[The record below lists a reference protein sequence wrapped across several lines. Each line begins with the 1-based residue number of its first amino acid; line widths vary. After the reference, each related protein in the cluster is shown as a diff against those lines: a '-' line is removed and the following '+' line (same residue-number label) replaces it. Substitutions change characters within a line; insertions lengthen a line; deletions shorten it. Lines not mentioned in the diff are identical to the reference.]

1 MNNKIYVIGL
11 DTKDIDIE
19 LENNNDLPD
28 DFYKLNINNIFL
40 NDDNEKVL
48 CVGQVQS
55 GKTQNII
62 NLIRESFN
70 EYDYDFVIFFAGITN
85 LLLNQT
91 INRIEKEF
99 YECDSVKI
107 LSSNFFKLETY
118 LNSNK
123 KVIITLLKGTDAINQ
138 LFKSINQL
146 YLTNKKILIID
157 DECDYASLNIKKEGA
172 SKIYSLIN
180 QIFYRTHFC
189 KLVFF
194 TGTPFANILNSKNAT
209 LKIDRIVNLINY
221 KKYCGLKRFNNSNC
235 YLNLDVS
242 KNVSNIDELHLEKT
256 IALWLIG
263 TSIALLYDINY
274 KSELLINVYTMNEDQ
289 KNIYDKSIPYF
300 KLFYK
305 RLNADDFNDYIN
317 NLISNYYSEFDDI
330 KFIDL
335 KDKFKTIIE
344 SLCDNN
350 RNNINEKLVLL
361 NNSNVNKYISGK
373 HQFTFIVSGFMA
385 SRGFTFE
392 NLTTVLFLNAP
403 ENKVAIDTL
412 LQRCRWFGNREN
424 RMKYMKIITNQQII
438 NALKKAEDYI
448 DIFVPG
454 VTTMNVDFIKEQIVE
469 LDKNNK
475 LVESTNSVKRK

>member
-1 MNNKIYVIGL
+1 MKNKIYVIGL
-11 DTKDIDIE
+11 DTQDIKEEISDTHNITS
-19 LENNNDLPD
+19 
-28 DFYKLNINNIFL
+28 DFYRTNVNNIFS
-40 NDDNEKVL
+40 NNENEKIL

-62 NLIRESFN
+62 NAIKESFY
-70 EYDYDFVIFFAGITN
+70 EQEYDFVIFFAGITN
-85 LLLNQT
+85 LLLSQT
-91 INRIEKEF
+91 ISRLNREFDNLNDVKIITNFSRIESYLNINNKVIIPILKAS
-99 YECDSVKI
+99 DSVSQLYKSLDNI
-107 LSSNFFKLETY
+107 DL
-118 LNSNK
+118 SNK
-123 KVIITLLKGTDAINQ
+123 KV
-138 LFKSINQL
+138 
-146 YLTNKKILIID
+146 LIID
-157 DECDYASLNIKKEGA
+157 DECDYASLNISKEG
-172 SKIYSLIN
+172 SSRIYSLIYFILN
-180 QIFYRTHFC
+180 RIHSG
-189 KLVFF
+189 KLIFF
-194 TGTPFANILNSKNAT
+194 TGTPFANIVNNKSNELR
-209 LKIDRIVNLINY
+209 IDRIVNLVNY
-221 KKYCGLKRFNNSNC
+221 DQYCGLKKFNLSNC
-235 YLNLDVS
+235 YISFDIS
-242 KNVSNIDELHLEKT
+242 KNVNNIDEINLEKT

-263 TSIALLYDINY
+263 TSIALLNNSEY
-274 KSELLINVYTMNEDQ
+274 KSELLINVYIENKYQ
-289 KNIYDKSIPYF
+289 KSIFDNSMACF
-300 KLFYK
+300 KLFYN
-305 RLNADDFNDYIN
+305 RIDTNDFNDYIN
-317 NLISNYYSEFDDI
+317 NLISNYYSEFEDI

-344 SLCDNN
+344 SLFDNS

-424 RMKYMKIITNQQII
+424 RIRYMKIITNQQII

-454 VTTMNVDFIKEQIVE
+454 ATTINVDFIKEQIVE